1 MIKRNKHTRRTVIK
15 NAALGIGVFVIFFW
29 ISFNLKADD
38 NIKIGIPTIL
48 SGRVA
53 QLGISVT
60 NAIKM
65 AVNKFNEE
73 GGLDGRKIELIIRD
87 SRAKPDE
94 AARVC
99 RDFINSDNV
108 DVIVN
113 AEASGATFAVQEV
126 IRESGTLC
134 LHTVS
139 ETSSLTADP
148 SIRAWNAF
156 RFSRQGIHDAVGS
169 AKIRG

>member
-1 MIKRNKHTRRTVIK
+1 MIKKRKISRRTILK
-15 NAALGIGVFVIFFW
+15 NTALASSSIALSVGFPSI
-29 ISFNLKADD
+29 LKAEN

-65 AVNKFNEE
+65 AVNKFNEK
-73 GGLDGRKIELIIRD
+73 GGLNGREIELIIRD

-99 RDFINSDNV
+99 RDFINSD
-108 DVIVN
+108 
-113 AEASGATFAVQEV
+113 
-126 IRESGTLC
+126 
-134 LHTVS
+134 
-139 ETSSLTADP
+139 
-148 SIRAWNAF
+148 
-156 RFSRQGIHDAVGS
+156 
-169 AKIRG
+169 